1 MYFDLSQVPF
11 SKRGSYFAVS
21 ELTDSIKK
29 DTQKLCLR
37 TVDGFSFIPGKTRD
51 AGKTTIF
58 RFIPLYCG
66 NPIPYSAQASPCE
79 LQLKT
84 EFGNVLICFADNS
97 TILMRGEGEKLS
109 LRLSF
114 ENRAYIYESG
124 PGHSEIEGVCGQLGL
139 RFRAGLLL
147 GKMSMLQNWDGTGAE
162 YSSIEFS
169 PTGGCFSAAF
179 QELTAGRKK
188 DLTQYDYV
196 SCRDQARQD
205 FEKFLRKMPSVPEPY
220 LKAKEL
226 AAYVLWES
234 IVEPTGILGREAIL
248 MSKNWMCNIWSWDHC
263 FNAIALSY
271 HDPGLA
277 WEQFMLMFDF
287 QDKAG
292 VIPDCV
298 NNACASY
305 TFVKP
310 PIHGWAL
317 SKIMQNMKLSIEQLE
332 EAYLK
337 LSLWT
342 NWWLDYRDH
351 DQDGLCEYFHGNDSG
366 WDNSTAFINSPAVEI
381 PDLAAFLILQ
391 MKELSSLARNLK
403 KFSQAEEWEK
413 KANTMLDTMCSLCF
427 KSGVP
432 SARQAYTHQEV
443 PNDSLILYLPVILG
457 KLLPAN
463 ILSGLLNTLK
473 SKRFYTSHGFATES
487 PQSPF
492 YQSDGYWRG
501 PIWAPSSMLI
511 IDGLYRSGEKGLA
524 VEAASRFVEM
534 VAQNGFA
541 ENFDALTGEGLRDRA
556 YTWTASVFLILAH
569 EYLKGRP
576 ETGNPSLTE
585 PPLL

>member
-1 MYFDLSQVPF
+1 MHFDLSQVPF
-11 SKRGSYFAVS
+11 SKRGSYFAIS
-21 ELTDSIKK
+21 ELTDSTKK
-29 DTQKLCLR
+29 DAQKLCLR

-51 AGKTTIF
+51 VGKTTIF
-58 RFIPLYCG
+58 QFIPLYCG

-84 EFGNVLICFADNS
+84 EFGNILICFADNS

-114 ENRAYIYESG
+114 ENRAYVYESG
-124 PGHSEIEGVCGQLGL
+124 PDHSEIECVCGQLGL
-139 RFRAGLLL
+139 RFRAGLLF

-162 YSSIEFS
+162 YCSIEFS
-169 PTGGCFSAAF
+169 PTDGCFSAAF
-179 QELTAGRKK
+179 QELTAERKK

-196 SCRDQARQD
+196 SCREQARQD
-205 FEKFLRKMPSVPEPY
+205 FEKFLRKMPSVPISY

-248 MSKNWMCNIWSWDHC
+248 MSKNWMCNVWSWDHC

-271 HDPGLA
+271 HDPALA

-287 QDKAG
+287 QDKSG
-292 VIPDCV
+292 MIPDCV

-351 DQDGLCEYFHGNDSG
+351 DRDGLCEYFHGNDSG
-366 WDNSTAFINSPAVEI
+366 WDNSTAFSSSPAVEI

-391 MKELSSLARNLK
+391 MKELSNLARNLK

-413 KANTMLDTMCSLCF
+413 RPILCWIQCVPFALKAVFPMHAKHIPIR
-427 KSGVP
+427 KS
-432 SARQAYTHQEV
+432 Q
-443 PNDSLILYLPVILG
+443 
-457 KLLPAN
+457 
-463 ILSGLLNTLK
+463 
-473 SKRFYTSHGFATES
+473 
-487 PQSPF
+487 
-492 YQSDGYWRG
+492 
-501 PIWAPSSMLI
+501 M
-511 IDGLYRSGEKGLA
+511 
-524 VEAASRFVEM
+524 
-534 VAQNGFA
+534 
-541 ENFDALTGEGLRDRA
+541 
-556 YTWTASVFLILAH
+556 TA
-569 EYLKGRP
+569 
-576 ETGNPSLTE
+576 
-585 PPLL
+585 